1 MGRRDDDGED
11 IVDGPSIS
19 FLPRPLIAVTSGT
32 VPPIGHS
39 PSGTP
44 KPDRGT
50 SIAEI
55 TPALNAAGL
64 ELHRTPIHQARGG
77 TTAATLMI
85 TKGPPLLCTANT
97 TQTVRDREYMD
108 HTFVYDPSARF
119 QHYCGVIIDNRPDG
133 MRRWLCNADRMSP
146 QKLRDIVAEYFGHS
160 LYVLNAYEIRRV

>member
-1 MGRRDDDGED
+1 MDRPGQPVPSRGLYACLQDAIVAGAD
-11 IVDGPSIS
+11 IVDVDMASIYTDA
-19 FLPRPLIAVTSGT
+19 P
-32 VPPIGHS
+32 
-39 PSGTP
+39 P

-133 MRRWLCNADRMSP
+133 MRRWLCNEDRVSP
-146 QKLRDIVAEYFGHS
+146 QKLREIVAEYFGHS